1 MLEPGTFM
9 IRLTVGTETRMSSVD
24 ILDDIWMRPQ

>member
-1 MLEPGTFM
+1 M

-24 ILDDIWMRPQ
+24 IHDDIWMRPQ